1 MVARVPSPGCR
12 GNRLHKAVWSSQMH
26 LAHTAPNS
34 HHALTIINQPTFGSA
49 FFNMWSKNSA
59 LDLGHPPGVKFTV
72 WPRYTYQL
80 HHYVP
85 KLLLYTN
92 ISQTLGDFFV
102 LVLVLFLICLPL
114 MTWPVSQVF
123 FVLLHCLFGGGWL
136 FSVCF
141 ILFWDVTLAGL
152 ELIIYTRL
160 ASNSPKSAW
169 FGLPSAWTKDMCQ
182 HAQKNTQ
189 LWISWFA

>member
-92 ISQTLGDFFV
+92 ISQTLGDFFCIGFGFV
-102 LVLVLFLICLPL
+102 FDMPTFDDLASFTSIFCFVALFVWWGLVVFCLFYSFLRCNPGWPRTNYIYQAGLKLSKICL
-114 MTWPVSQVF
+114 V
-123 FVLLHCLFGGGWL
+123 
-136 FSVCF
+136 
-141 ILFWDVTLAGL
+141 
-152 ELIIYTRL
+152 R
-160 ASNSPKSAW
+160 SPKC
-169 FGLPSAWTKDMCQ
+169 L
-182 HAQKNTQ
+182 N
-189 LWISWFA
+189 